1 MCADPSPTETA
12 PVTIVSPEW
21 LHSPAAP
28 ISLMKSRNFEFLREN
43 HRELAD
49 LGGFAEAYVHTD
61 PAACLVKL
69 RTFAE
74 FLVKALFSHHRLEL
88 TYQSNLNDLLS
99 DHSFKSIT
107 PAVVQ
112 DKLYMIRTKGNHAA
126 HGTLY
131 STTPGQMIG
140 ILREAFDL
148 AQWFALSTG
157 LMRRDELPSWQE
169 PLALTG
175 DSKSQ
180 LQREKKA
187 ALQKLAEQEALM
199 AKLLAD
205 LEEARAQAEAANS
218 TNAEKAAILTRAQHA
233 ASTLDFSELETRRQL
248 IDLRIAEAG
257 WKIGARGQSTE
268 EVGQEVEVL
277 HQPVPS
283 GKGRAD
289 HVLWDPENGLPLGVI
304 ENKKTA
310 EDAAKGK
317 MQAKYYADGLE
328 KEYGQRPVIFYTNGY
343 EIFIWDDAKGEP
355 PRSIFGFYSLDS
367 LRYCIFQRN
376 QREPSLGALFPK
388 EAIIDRLWEAPFTT
402 LHAEGIDGIFPDS
415 AQVDSLLDLLQ
426 ELNLTA
432 A

>member
-1 MCADPSPTETA
+1 MCADPSPTESI

-21 LHSPAAP
+21 LRSPAAP

-49 LGGFAEAYVHTD
+49 LGGFAETYVHSD
-61 PAACLVKL
+61 PTSCLVKL

-88 TYQSNLNDLLS
+88 TYQSNLNDLLA

-107 PAVVQ
+107 PPVVQ
-112 DKLYMIRTKGNHAA
+112 DKLHLIRIKGNHAA
-126 HGTLY
+126 HGTLHP
-131 STTPGQMIG
+131 TTPAQMTG
-140 ILREAFDL
+140 ILKEAFDL

-157 LMRRDELPSWQE
+157 LLRRDELPSWQE
-169 PLALTG
+169 PLALAG